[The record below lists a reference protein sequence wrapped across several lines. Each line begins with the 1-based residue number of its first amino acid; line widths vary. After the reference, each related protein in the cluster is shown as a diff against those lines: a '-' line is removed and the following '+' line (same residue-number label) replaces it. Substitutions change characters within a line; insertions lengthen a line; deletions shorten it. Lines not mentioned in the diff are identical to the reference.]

1 VELAVVTQEEEE
13 EDSMTE
19 VEPSHDVS

>member
-1 VELAVVTQEEEE
+1 VELAVVTQEEE